1 MTTATVRIRSQTL
14 AKLQQLSATSGE
26 SMSIVLDRAVDL
38 LYRKE
43 FLRGLAEDYARL
55 KVNQLNRAEDSKER
69 RLWDRTLADGLEDV

>member
-55 KVNQLNRAEDSKER
+55 KVIS
-69 RLWDRTLADGLEDV
+69 